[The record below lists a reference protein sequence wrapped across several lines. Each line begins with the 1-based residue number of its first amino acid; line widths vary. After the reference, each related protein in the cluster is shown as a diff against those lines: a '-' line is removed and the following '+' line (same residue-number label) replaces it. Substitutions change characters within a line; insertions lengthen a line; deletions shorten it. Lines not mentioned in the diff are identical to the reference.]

1 MNKEEYFKKIP
12 KVDLI
17 LEDNKIKSAIDKYS
31 YDVVLDSV
39 QNVTSDLR
47 DFIKTSS
54 NEDEIINKIN
64 SLIDDVINLSE
75 NISSSNMKSVINASG
90 TILHT
95 NLGRAVLSKK
105 HITKA
110 IDIISGYC
118 NLEYNLEKGER
129 GERYSHFE
137 KLLCKITGAEA
148 AMAVNNNASSEIF
161 DGTVKSLEYT
171 NTLKSEGKLIDSVL
185 LLQNPYKELVSL
197 LIAGPTNSNLCN
209 VFPENTKVLDAYI
222 ENDLVTI
229 DFSDDILNFESEE
242 QKFNIINS
250 VLNTLC
256 ELNEVNAVKF
266 LVNNEQNKIFNDK
279 FIH

>member
-1 MNKEEYFKKIP
+1 MKNKKLLFLLLVTLIIILTLLYF
-12 KVDLI
+12 
-17 LEDNKIKSAIDKYS
+17 
-31 YDVVLDSV
+31 
-39 QNVTSDLR
+39 
-47 DFIKTSS
+47 
-54 NEDEIINKIN
+54 IINKFRVDN
-64 SLIDDVINLSE
+64 TKTSE
-75 NISSSNMKSVINASG
+75 EYTPEQEISDSQLRE
-90 TILHT
+90 TIVTLYFLDK
-95 NLGRAVLSKK
+95 N
-105 HITKA
+105 
-110 IDIISGYC
+110 
-118 NLEYNLEKGER
+118 
-129 GERYSHFE
+129 
-137 KLLCKITGAEA
+137 
-148 AMAVNNNASSEIF
+148 
-161 DGTVKSLEYT
+161 T

-197 LIAGPTNSNLCN
+197 LIAGPTSSNLCN